1 MADRFIGCEVGSD
14 FGRTTMTEGAAST
27 AALDVELRI
36 TTDAPGMTKIGALNA
51 LDLIKARLEA
61 QTWPP
66 A

>member
-1 MADRFIGCEVGSD
+1 MADRFIGCEVGT
-14 FGRTTMTEGAAST
+14 GLGTAMTEGAAST

-36 TTDAPGMTKIGALNA
+36 TTDAAGMTKQGALDA
-51 LDLIKARLEA
+51 LQLIKNRLIA